1 MVGFFKGTATAMITP
16 FKKDGSINFD
26 AFAKMIEYQIE
37 NGTDMLLVLGTTGE
51 PPTMT
56 EEEKEALMRFTVE
69 KVNGRVKV
77 MFGCGSNSTAH
88 AVEMAKLGEKL
99 GADGLLAVTPYYNKC
114 TQNGIYEYYKAI
126 SDAVNIP
133 IICYN
138 VPPRTGVNI
147 LPATMERIASIK
159 NIAGIKEA
167 CGNMEQICETARRI
181 RGKCDLYSGD
191 DNLNLPIL
199 AIGGAGLISVASN
212 IIPKET
218 KALYN
223 FVKAGDLAAA
233 NEIQDRML
241 PVIDAMFVEVNP
253 IPAKAAADMIGL
265 DGGIPRPPLTELE
278 PAHKE
283 IVREAL
289 VGFGLKVKA

>member
-1 MVGFFKGTATAMITP
+1 MLNFFNGTATAMITP
-16 FKKDGSINFD
+16 FGKDGKVNFD
-26 AFAKMIEYQIE
+26 AFGRMIEFQIE
-37 NGTDMLLVLGTTGE
+37 NGTDALVILGTTGE
-51 PPTMT
+51 PATMT
-56 EEEKEALMRFTVE
+56 EAEKEEVMRFSVE
-69 KVNGRVKV
+69 KIAHRAKIV
-77 MFGCGSNSTAH
+77 FGSGSNCTAH
-88 AVEMAKLGEKL
+88 AVEASKKAEAF

-147 LPATMERIASIK
+147 LPATMERIAEIP

-199 AIGGAGLISVASN
+199 AIGGAGLISVSSN
-212 IIPKET
+212 ILPKET
-218 KALYN
+218 KQLYLL
-223 FVKAGDLAAA
+223 VEAGKLQEA
-233 NEIQDRML
+233 NELQDAML
-241 PVIDAMFVEVNP
+241 PVIDQLFTEVNP
-253 IPAKAAADMIGL
+253 IPAKAAANMLGMDAGL
-265 DGGIPRPPLTELE
+265 PRGPLTELE

-283 IVREAL
+283 TLRAAL
-289 VGFGLKVKA
+289 RTFGLNV